1 MAHLESSPEVAKGKQ
16 DWSCGHKQVVAGGK
30 GLQGLMEE
38 ESFVLQV
45 TPL

>member
-1 MAHLESSPEVAKGKQ
+1 MESRPEVAKRKQ
-16 DWSCGHKQVVAGGK
+16 DWSCRYKQVVAGGK
-30 GLQGLMEE
+30 GLRGLMEE